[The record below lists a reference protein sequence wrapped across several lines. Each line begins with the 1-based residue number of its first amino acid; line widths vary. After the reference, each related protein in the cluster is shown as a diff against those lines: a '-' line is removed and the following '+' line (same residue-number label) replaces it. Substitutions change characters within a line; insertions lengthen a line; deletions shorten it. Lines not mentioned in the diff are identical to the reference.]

1 MLTPRYSHQYKKDLR
16 AAERQHKPLDRLMEV
31 LALLASRQPLPR
43 SLRDHPLK
51 GTWRGFRELHLAPD
65 WLLVYRVEGD
75 ELLLAGLGSHDDL
88 FGE

>member
-16 AAERQHKPLDRLMEV
+16 AAERQHKPIERLDEA
-31 LALLASRQPLPR
+31 LALLAGRQPLTR
-43 SLRDHPLK
+43 SCHDHPLK
-51 GTWRGFRELHLAPD
+51 GEWRGFRELHLAPD